1 MKASEADKIILG
13 IDPGTRVMGFAVI
26 HAKGQKLEPLE
37 IGVLRMATEPSHAI
51 RLSKIFNRILDLI
64 QEFLPDEIAIESPFQ
79 GKNAQSA
86 IKLGRAQGV
95 AMAAAIAKQI
105 PVVEYAPKKIK
116 QSITGNGNAAKEQ
129 VAAMLATQLNL
140 NLDKVPNDATDAL
153 AVALCHHYQKN
164 APVRGAKSWGQFLKN
179 NPDRLKS

>member
-37 IGVLRMATEPSHAI
+37 IGVLRLATEPSHAI
-51 RLSKIFNRILDLI
+51 RLSKIFNRILELI

-95 AMAAAIAKQI
+95 AMAAAIAREI

-129 VAAMLATQLNL
+129 VAAMLATQLKL

-153 AVALCHHYQKN
+153 AVALCHHFQKN
-164 APVRGAKSWGQFLKN
+164 APARGAKSWGQFLKS
-179 NPDRLKS
+179 NPERLKS